1 MARTGEQVLTGQP
14 SVTISNTSQ
23 HQQLARTMVML
34 FLSLLCVVSLVTGQD
49 TRDDGLCGPG
59 NKAPSGRDAQCQ
71 HM

>member
-1 MARTGEQVLTGQP
+1 MARTGEQVLTGQL
-14 SVTISNTSQ
+14 SVTISNTS
-23 HQQLARTMVML
+23 HQQVARTMVML
-34 FLSLLCVVSLVTGQD
+34 FLSLLCLVSLVTGQD